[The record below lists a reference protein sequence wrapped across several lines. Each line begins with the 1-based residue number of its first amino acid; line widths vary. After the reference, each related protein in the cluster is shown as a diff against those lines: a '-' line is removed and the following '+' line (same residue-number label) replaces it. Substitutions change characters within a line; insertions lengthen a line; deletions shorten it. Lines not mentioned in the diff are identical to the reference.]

1 MYGNWELRLRQ
12 LGNEFCKRDSLDVIH
27 PASYGIQTD
36 LETDFF
42 FLLKASLSGV
52 VVQLP
57 SRNFSSTQNRK
68 PEREIKSREEHR
80 PCLDHAEESR
90 CEVSLALSPCRK
102 GPEWSR

>member
-1 MYGNWELRLRQ
+1 
-12 LGNEFCKRDSLDVIH
+12 
-27 PASYGIQTD
+27 TD

-42 FLLKASLSGV
+42 FLLKASLSGA

-80 PCLDHAEESR
+80 PSGSR
-90 CEVSLALSPCRK
+90 RGSPAAKFLLPSTFSPCRK

>member
-1 MYGNWELRLRQ
+1 MINITPQ
-12 LGNEFCKRDSLDVIH
+12 
-27 PASYGIQTD
+27 SYGIQTD

-90 CEVSLALSPCRK
+90 CEVSLALYPLTL
-102 GPEWSR
+102 PEGAGMESIIVPVIALLAWAVIRNRRD